1 MSAKRFRFR
10 LERVARLRE
19 LTEREALAEMG
30 RERQRAAEAEQVAVA
45 AHSAAHAALDQLAT
59 APDPAARITGDRFAA
74 RLAQYAALQRAAAE
88 TAREDAERAAATWRE
103 RRIES
108 QAVERLRQRAFE
120 RFLAE
125 AETADERER
134 DEVAMQRRI
143 ERGAA

>member
-30 RERQRAAEAEQVAVA
+30 RERQRAVEAEHVAAVA
-45 AHSAAHAALDQLAT
+45 RSNAHSALDQLAQ
-59 APDPAARITGDRFAA
+59 APDPAARITGDRVAA
-74 RLAQYAALQRAAAE
+74 RLAEYARTQHQLAEAA
-88 TAREDAERAAATWRE
+88 RVDAERAAATWRE

-108 QAVERLRQRAFE
+108 QAVERLRERAFE
-120 RFLAE
+120 RFVAE

-134 DEVAMQRRI
+134 DEVAMQRRV
-143 ERGAA
+143 RNAAS

>member
-30 RERQRAAEAEQVAVA
+30 RERQRASEAEQVADEA
-45 AHSAAHAALDQLAT
+45 RRAAHAALDQLAE
-59 APDPAARITGDRFAA
+59 APDPAARIAGDRFAA
-74 RLAQYAALQRAAAE
+74 RLAQHAVLQRRAAE
-88 TAREDAERAAATWRE
+88 SAREDAERAVVTWRE
-103 RRIES
+103 RRIEA
-108 QAVERLRQRAFE
+108 QAVERLRERAFE

-134 DEVAMQRRI
+134 DEVAMQRRVGG
-143 ERGAA
+143 EAA